1 MNLSG
6 RHTLAANN
14 LILEMKNIDAGYGE
28 IEVLK
33 NVSIHVNRGQIVS
46 IIGANGAGKS
56 TLLKTLFG
64 VVTATSGQIYFENKD
79 ITKQKP
85 INRLQRNIAYVPEGR
100 SNFPA
105 MTVQEN
111 LEMAAYTRNDKRQ
124 IMEDINL
131 LCERFSILQEK
142 RYISAGNLS
151 GGQQQMLEIAMAL
164 MLRPQVLLIDEPT
177 LGLAPILVTEVFDEL
192 QQIKTSGTT
201 IVLVEQNALR
211 ALKIS
216 DYAFV
221 LELGRVRLHGPAQE
235 LADNEEIIEAYLGE
249 R

>member
-1 MNLSG
+1 
-6 RHTLAANN
+6 
-14 LILEMKNIDAGYGE
+14 MKNIDAGYGE

-33 NVSIHVNRGQIVS
+33 NVSIHVNRGEIVS

-64 VVTATSGQIYFENKD
+64 VVKATSGHIYFENKD
-79 ITKQKP
+79 ITEQKP
-85 INRLQRNIAYVPEGR
+85 IDRLQRNIAYVPEGR

-124 IMEDINL
+124 IMEDINS

-142 RYISAGNLS
+142 RNISAGNLS

-192 QQIKTSGTT
+192 ENIKTSGTT

-211 ALKIS
+211 ALEIS

-221 LELGRVRLHGPAQE
+221 LELGRVRMHGSAQE